1 MLIVFYVIIITY
13 AVAVNVYGALMLK
26 FQKDADEYAA
36 LVKSGVLEEYGLSAQ
51 KNADITYTEPR
62 TDENSTTDG
71 ESTEKSDEE
80 DESVKCVLKE
90 PLPADGDNAETRN
103 IKSASLCKTEMLAL
117 GLKPPKTPLTE
128 KEQRRILKMNK
139 EPVADY
145 KLIITALLGGA
156 TGIYAF
162 MFIFRRK
169 LKNMLFMILM
179 PVVIA
184 LYCCLIYFLFI
195 NNFGIAI

>member
-1 MLIVFYVIIITY
+1 MLIVCYVIIITY

-36 LVKSGVLEEYGLSAQ
+36 LVKSGVLKEYGLSAQ
-51 KNADITYTEPR
+51 ISADKTESR
-62 TDENSTTDG
+62 IDRQTDENDGTDG
-71 ESTEKSDEE
+71 EYTENL
-80 DESVKCVLKE
+80 DESVKKVLKE
-90 PLPADGDNAETRN
+90 PLLSDDDNAETREV
-103 IKSASLCKTEMLAL
+103 KSESLCETEMLAL

-139 EPVADY
+139 EPIADY
-145 KLIITALLGGA
+145 KLIITAILGGA